1 MTVNEEFRHVV
12 VRPLAVWAA
21 LLVLL
26 LLSIGYAY
34 LHGAPAKLAVGL
46 MVAAAKIALI
56 AEIFMELRKASA
68 LVRVTAAA
76 GAFWLGLLFLFSFA
90 DFLTR

>member
-1 MTVNEEFRHVV
+1 MDEDFHHIVI
-12 VRPLAVWAA
+12 RPLAVWGG
-21 LLVLL
+21 LLLLL

-34 LHGAPAKLAVGL
+34 VPGGPAKLEIGL
-46 MVAAAKIALI
+46 LVAAAKLALI
-56 AEIFMELRKASA
+56 AEVFMELRKASP
-68 LVRVTAAA
+68 LVRVAAAA